1 MRNLIFFLLLFGLN
15 IQQVNAFESFEEMKA
30 SLFYIQ
36 QQIENGSRSDFS
48 TELLEI
54 QDFLESASSFNPE
67 LYCISAILL
76 DINDTM
82 CGDLYLKRSHLYHA
96 IDIYKKRS
104 QKFNS
109 DYTRQLLL
117 NLAQVENWLRNHDQA
132 LNIFHQ
138 TQIMF
143 EEDNDFGVSYYVML
157 FCVAKTYIYKKDYLS
172 AKIYMDE
179 AIDVYNKLNGDF
191 FETTNCGELMLLNQY
206 GEVNMSLKDYVLA
219 EKCFSHVIKVLEE
232 KNAKSEYH
240 IFKDEAYTGACGNL
254 ATIYF
259 LQRDFEKAYRLL
271 EPLKDENN
279 DKNYALLQN
288 KLVCSSY
295 LNNHDKTLTHLRE
308 CNHIAQNNALDVI
321 SQFSEYE
328 RDNYWS
334 DISWRQIVTNNFVAT
349 ITKDPQIISEAY
361 ENELFYRR
369 LMLRNETI
377 LEDLIN
383 LSNNQTLKDKFSEYK
398 ELRTNITYK
407 KNHDESLQ
415 QMVNRSN
422 SLEHDILHSVPLL
435 KDFLQNIRRSCKDVQ
450 EALDE
455 NDIAIEFTYIP
466 EDNFSRPERHYG
478 AFVLAKNFES
488 PKFVVLDEDVDV
500 DKKLMSED
508 YDELFLGQLYSDI
521 EMKALYQMIWSKLS
535 SFIKDGRNVYYSP
548 VGSLTSLNFDLL
560 MDEIGTVLGNKVNL
574 IRVSSTGDIEEVK
587 RNSNKRYGSSCL
599 YGNIS
604 YDLTS
609 SRMAEESSKYN
620 TFSGEDVSSSL
631 ASRSINDRG
640 KWGLLPYTKNEIDS
654 IRYILNSNDIS
665 VSVWEGGEGNEESFK
680 QFSGN
685 SPHIIHLATHGFV
698 VDTQQKAEGNK
709 FIENTFAYSQR
720 EGYLTWCGLMMAG
733 SNNAWTGN
741 FNLENVEDGILT
753 ADEISRLDLSNTKL
767 VVLSACETARG
778 KIDPVEG
785 VLGLQRAFKK
795 AGAQTIVM
803 SLWKVPDE
811 STSILMTQFYKN
823 LMTGIERHQA
833 LKDAMNY
840 VKTLYPDPYYWAG
853 FIMLD

>member
-1 MRNLIFFLLLFGLN
+1 MKYLVFFLLLIGLN
-15 IQQVNAFESFEEMKA
+15 IPPVNAFESYEEMEA
-30 SLFYIQ
+30 SLLHIEQ
-36 QQIENGSRSDFS
+36 QFEIGNRDDFS

-54 QDFLESASSFNPE
+54 QQFIEGASTFNEE
-67 LYCISAILL
+67 LYCRSALMFY
-76 DINDTM
+76 INDALY
-82 CGDLYLKRSHLYHA
+82 GNLYLNRQHLSHALEVYNKRT
-96 IDIYKKRS
+96 KR
-104 QKFNS
+104 FNS

-117 NLAQVENWLRNHDQA
+117 CLAQVENLLLNHDQA
-132 LNIFHQ
+132 LDIFLQ
-138 TQIMF
+138 TQMMF
-143 EEDNDFGVSYYVML
+143 EEDNDFGVSYFVML
-157 FCVAKTYIYKKDYLS
+157 FQVGKTYIYKNDYLS
-172 AKIYMDE
+172 AKLYMDE
-179 AIDVYNKLNGDF
+179 AVDIYNNLYGNF
-191 FETTNCGELMLLNQY
+191 FETTNSGELMLLNQY
-206 GEVNMSLKDYVLA
+206 GEMNMNLKNYVLA
-219 EKCFSHVIKVLEE
+219 EKCFTHVINVLQE
-232 KNAKSEYH
+232 KNAKSEYP

-288 KLVCSSY
+288 KLVCSGY
-295 LNNHDKTLTHLRE
+295 LNNHEKTLTHLRE

-321 SQFSEYE
+321 SKFSEYE

-334 DISWRQIVTNNFVAT
+334 DISWRQIVTNNFVAN
-349 ITKDPQIISEAY
+349 ITKYPQIICEAY

-383 LSNNQTLKDKFSEYK
+383 LSNNQTLIDKYSEYK

-407 KNHDESLQ
+407 KNHDESFL

-422 SLEHDILHSVPLL
+422 SLEHDILQSVPQL
-435 KDFLQNIRRSCKDVQ
+435 KDFLQNIRRSWKDVQ

-478 AFVLAKNFES
+478 AFVLAKNYES
-488 PKFVVLDEDVDV
+488 PKFVVLDEDVVV
-500 DKKLMSED
+500 DKKLLSED

-535 SFIKDGRNVYYSP
+535 SFIKDGSNVYYSP
-548 VGSLTSLNFDLL
+548 IGSLTSLNFDLL
-560 MDEIGTVLGNKVNL
+560 MDEMGTVLGNKVNL
-574 IRVSSTGDIEEVK
+574 IRVSSTGDIEEAK
-587 RNSNKRYGSSCL
+587 RNSNQRYGSSCL

-609 SRMAEESSKYN
+609 SRMAEESSKYD
-620 TFSGEDVSSSL
+620 TFSGEDVSGSL

-640 KWGLLPYTKNEIDS
+640 RWGALPYTKKEIDS
-654 IRYILNSNDIS
+654 ISSILSSNNIS
-665 VSVWEGGEGNEESFK
+665 VSVWEGGSGNEESFK
-680 QFSGN
+680 QFNGN

-698 VDTQQKAEGNK
+698 IDTQQKAEGNK

-833 LKDAMNY
+833 LKDAMDY

>member
-1 MRNLIFFLLLFGLN
+1 MRNLIFFLLLIGLN
-15 IQQVNAFESFEEMKA
+15 IPQVNAFESYEEMEA
-30 SLFYIQ
+30 SLFHIEQ
-36 QQIENGSRSDFS
+36 QFEIGNRDDFS

-54 QDFLESASSFNPE
+54 QQFLEGASTFNEE
-67 LYCISAILL
+67 LYCRSALLLYFNDILY
-76 DINDTM
+76 
-82 CGDLYLKRSHLYHA
+82 GDLYTNRHHLSHALEVYNKRTE
-96 IDIYKKRS
+96 R
-104 QKFNS
+104 FNS

-117 NLAQVENWLRNHDQA
+117 CLAQIENQLKNHDQA
-132 LNIFHQ
+132 LDLFLQ
-138 TQIMF
+138 TQVMF

-157 FCVAKTYIYKKDYLS
+157 FQIGRTYIYKNDYLS
-172 AKIYMDE
+172 AKLYMDE
-179 AIDVYNKLNGDF
+179 AVDIYNNLHGNF
-191 FETTNCGELMLLNQY
+191 FETTNSEELLLLNQY
-206 GEVNMSLKDYVLA
+206 GEMNMNLEDNVLA
-219 EKCFSHVIKVLEE
+219 KKCFSHVIKVLQE
-232 KNAKSEYH
+232 KNAKSEFQ

-279 DKNYALLQN
+279 EKNYALLQN
-288 KLVCSSY
+288 KLVCSGY
-295 LNNHDKTLTHLRE
+295 LNNHDKTLSHLRE
-308 CNHIAQNNALDVI
+308 CNHMAQNNALDVI

-328 RDNYWS
+328 RDNYWA
-334 DISWRQIVTNNFVAT
+334 DISWRQIVTNNFVAN
-349 ITKDPQIISEAY
+349 ITKDTQIICEAY
-361 ENELFYRR
+361 ENELFYKR
-369 LMLRNETI
+369 LMLKNESV

-383 LSNNQTLKDKFSEYK
+383 LSNNQTLKDKYSEYK

-407 KNHDESLQ
+407 KNHDESFQ

-422 SLEHDILHSVPLL
+422 SLEHDILQSVPQL
-435 KDFLQNIRRSCKDVQ
+435 KDYLHNIRRSCRDVQ

-466 EDNFSRPERHYG
+466 EDNFSRSERHYG

-488 PKFVVLDEDVDV
+488 PKFVVLEEDVVV
-500 DKKLMSED
+500 DKKLLSEN

-521 EMKALYQMIWSKLS
+521 EMKAIYQMIWSKLS
-535 SFIKDGRNVYYSP
+535 SFIKDGSNVYYSP
-548 VGSLTSLNFDLL
+548 IGSLTSLNFDLL
-560 MDEIGTVLGNKVNL
+560 MDEMGTVLGNKFNL

-609 SRMAEESSKYN
+609 SRMVEESSKYN
-620 TFSGEDVSSSL
+620 KFSGEDVSSSL

-654 IRYILNSNDIS
+654 IRNILNSNDIS

-840 VKTLYPDPYYWAG
+840 VKTLFPDPYYWAG